1 MATASRVTT
10 NPNANLSM
18 SAEARLRLGNRE
30 QVRGY
35 YNDMGGSRGNCTY
48 GIGILVHR
56 GPCTEEELQ
65 RPLTAAQVAVSFATA
80 ISSAERAVRRSVS
93 RQALTQEQFDALVSY
108 AYNTGASGASRTFDL
123 VDAGRLG
130 MRLIICPEIYTRQ
143 FMADAS
149 WRAV

>member
-1 MATASRVTT
+1 MATASRATT

-18 SAEARLRLGNRE
+18 SAEARLRLRNRE

-65 RPLTAAQVAVSFATA
+65 CPLTAAQVAVSFATA

-93 RQALTQEQFDALVSY
+93 RQVHPRAI
-108 AYNTGASGASRTFDL
+108 RR
-123 VDAGRLG
+123 AGELCVQHRCKRG
-130 MRLIICPEIYTRQ
+130 IP
-143 FMADAS
+143 D
-149 WRAV
+149 V